1 MGKAPL
7 ALAALSPEDL
17 ATLTAYSGEGDT
29 MSVVIAA
36 AIAVPVI
43 VGMWAFAE
51 PSFALC
57 LGVFLAA
64 WIGKKWLDYR
74 DALVE

>member
-1 MGKAPL
+1 MHW
-7 ALAALSPEDL
+7 
-17 ATLTAYSGEGDT
+17 LTAETWG
-29 MSVVIAA
+29 VVIAV

-43 VGMWAFAE
+43 VVMWAFAD

-74 DALVE
+74 DALVG

>member
-1 MGKAPL
+1 
-7 ALAALSPEDL
+7 
-17 ATLTAYSGEGDT
+17 
-29 MSVVIAA
+29 MSVVTAV

-43 VGMWAFAE
+43 VGMWAFAN

>member
-1 MGKAPL
+1 
-7 ALAALSPEDL
+7 
-17 ATLTAYSGEGDT
+17 

-43 VGMWAFAE
+43 VGMWAVADS
-51 PSFALC
+51 SFALC